1 MKKLK
6 HILSLV
12 LLVGLV
18 FPANKGFAQQEKKKP
33 DYSAYYYHRKNLF
46 ELLPNEKKEII
57 FLGDSITDGNEWA
70 EYFGSQRI
78 KNRGISGDVTD
89 GVLYRHDYV
98 SEWQSVK

>member
-18 FPANKGFAQQEKKKP
+18 FPSNKGFAQQEKKKP
-33 DYSAYYYHRKNLF
+33 DYSAYYYQRKNLF

-57 FLGDSITDGNEWA
+57 VLGDSITDGNEWV
-70 EYFGSQRI
+70 EYLGSQRI
-78 KNRGISGDVTD
+78 SNMSVDGDATEGMIHRLD
-89 GVLYRHDYV
+89 GVT
-98 SEWQSVK
+98 